1 MQIARKVSH
10 FATVG
15 VVRLMVHERL
25 KISRVIME
33 LYPAYL
39 RKFPQGRLVE
49 LMRARYGVGDMR
61 LLTIEECKDLLTV
74 IQKSLEE
81 ITCSKSY
88 L

>member
-10 FATVG
+10 FAAAG

-25 KISRVIME
+25 KIYRVIME

-49 LMRARYGVGDMR
+49 LMFARYNVTDMR
-61 LLTIEECKDLLTV
+61 LMTIEECKDLLTV